1 MRNKLN
7 LLQSRNKPNL
17 RNRKN
22 KPSLQSRSRRN
33 RRSSNRKR
41 SHRSRSNRRRAKN
54 KTSSNKPKANNSSN
68 MSNRSRLS
76 RMKRRVS
83 SISNSKPMAKRNNHR
98 ESTHETVRRIG
109 RDTNTA
115 KVVLVLTTIPGLKKT
130 VGATTTDAESTLTA
144 AIGSMQEH
152 IRRGFT
158 STMCTS
164 FWERTGYGM
173 QSHTMT
179 LL

>member
-7 LLQSRNKPNL
+7 LLQSR
-17 RNRKN
+17 N

-54 KTSSNKPKANNSSN
+54 KTSSNKPKANNSSKRIN

-98 ESTHETVRRIG
+98 ESTRETVRRIG

-115 KVVLVLTTIPGLKKT
+115 KVVLVPTTIPGLKKT
-130 VGATTTDAESTLTA
+130 AGATTTDAESTLTA
-144 AIGSMQEH
+144 AIGSTQEH

-173 QSHTMT
+173 QSHTMI